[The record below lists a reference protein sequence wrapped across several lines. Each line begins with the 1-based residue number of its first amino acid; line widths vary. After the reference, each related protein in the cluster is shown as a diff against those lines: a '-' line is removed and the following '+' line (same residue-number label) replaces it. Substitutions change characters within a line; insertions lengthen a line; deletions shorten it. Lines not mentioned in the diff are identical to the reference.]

1 MDALLALDDRLLRVD
16 VDGSG
21 STTALTS
28 RSPECLATS
37 GGATLVGTFDDGLW
51 RSSSDG
57 YERVAPETL
66 PDRVTA
72 LAVAPSDPATVYLG
86 AEPSAVYRSDDG
98 GRAWRECPSLT
109 DLPSA
114 NEWSFPPRPDTH
126 HVRTLAVHPEDR
138 DRLTVGIEAGALVR
152 STDGGASWSE
162 RPPGSR
168 RDNHALATHPG
179 APDRV
184 YATAGD
190 GYAESGDAGATWQ
203 HPTEG
208 LDHGYVWGLAVDPA
222 DPGRQYVSAAHGAY
236 GAHRVESADAHVY
249 RREGDGAWRRFD
261 GDDLGAGL
269 PVGDGVC
276 RAVLAAP
283 AAGELIVGTDRG
295 VFRSVDAG
303 ASFEWVVEGGWGVPS
318 ALLVT

>member
-1 MDALLALDDRLLRVD
+1 MDTLLALDDRLLRVD
-16 VDGSG
+16 VDGTG
-21 STTALTS
+21 STTACGAPRVMRTSVSPRRRFRIASPRS
-28 RSPECLATS
+28 RSRRAT
-37 GGATLVGTFDDGLW
+37 
-51 RSSSDG
+51 
-57 YERVAPETL
+57 
-66 PDRVTA
+66 
-72 LAVAPSDPATVYLG
+72 
-86 AEPSAVYRSDDG
+86 
-98 GRAWRECPSLT
+98 
-109 DLPSA
+109 
-114 NEWSFPPRPDTH
+114 PPRPDTH

-184 YATAGD
+184 YAAAGD

-208 LDHGYVWGLAVDPA
+208 LDHGYAWGWQSTRPTRAGSTSPRRTARTAHIVSRAPTHTCTGGRA
-222 DPGRQYVSAAHGAY
+222 MEPGGGSTVTTWARG
-236 GAHRVESADAHVY
+236 
-249 RREGDGAWRRFD
+249 
-261 GDDLGAGL
+261 
-269 PVGDGVC
+269 C

-295 VFRSVDAG
+295 VFRARY
-303 ASFEWVVEGGWGVPS
+303 
-318 ALLVT
+318 

>member
-1 MDALLALDDRLLRVD
+1 MDTLLALDDRLLRVD
-16 VDGSG
+16 VDGTG
-21 STTALTS
+21 STTACGAPRVMRTSVSPRRRFRTASPRS
-28 RSPECLATS
+28 RSRRAT
-37 GGATLVGTFDDGLW
+37 
-51 RSSSDG
+51 
-57 YERVAPETL
+57 
-66 PDRVTA
+66 
-72 LAVAPSDPATVYLG
+72 
-86 AEPSAVYRSDDG
+86 
-98 GRAWRECPSLT
+98 
-109 DLPSA
+109 
-114 NEWSFPPRPDTH
+114 PPRPDTH
-126 HVRTLAVHPEDR
+126 HVRTLAVHPDDR
-138 DRLTVGIEAGALVR
+138 DRLTVAIEAGALVR

-184 YATAGD
+184 YAAAGD

-295 VFRSVDAG
+295 VFRARY
-303 ASFEWVVEGGWGVPS
+303 
-318 ALLVT
+318 